1 MDYSRVN
8 DRDPM
13 GAKDSR
19 RERKKRR
26 KIEQFQ
32 LSYKIHSHRG
42 MAK

>member
-1 MDYSRVN
+1 MDYSGAN
-8 DRDPM
+8 NRDQM
-13 GAKDSR
+13 GGKDSG

-26 KIEQFQ
+26 KIEQFK